1 MNNEADNYQ
10 ELKFMEDI
18 FPEDLLD
25 NEGLGLL
32 VLNEADEG

>member
-1 MNNEADNYQ
+1 MNSEANDYQ
-10 ELKFMEDI
+10 ELKSEEDL

-32 VLNEADEG
+32 VLNEADDG